1 MLDQLLALH
10 NNNSEIWRLNENWRS
25 IFFNFVA
32 RNFYPMIQRIQTL
45 YLFGAAIIST
55 LGAFVLPLYATESVV
70 FRATAGMYT
79 FLTFG
84 ISMSLF
90 SGAVLLYR
98 NRKMQLVVVRLG
110 MLSALAAMGFI
121 IQAILANAGA
131 EARWGAAAPFVC
143 ILFAFL
149 ASKGIQKDEKKVR
162 SLDRLR

>member
-1 MLDQLLALH
+1 MLDQLLSLH
-10 NNNSEIWRLNENWRS
+10 DNNSEIWRLNENWRS

-55 LGAFVLPLYATESVV
+55 LGAFILPLYATESEV

-121 IQAILANAGA
+121 IQAILTNTGA
-131 EARWGAAAPFVC
+131 QASWGAAAPFVC

-149 ASKGIQKDEKKVR
+149 ASKGIRNDEKKIR